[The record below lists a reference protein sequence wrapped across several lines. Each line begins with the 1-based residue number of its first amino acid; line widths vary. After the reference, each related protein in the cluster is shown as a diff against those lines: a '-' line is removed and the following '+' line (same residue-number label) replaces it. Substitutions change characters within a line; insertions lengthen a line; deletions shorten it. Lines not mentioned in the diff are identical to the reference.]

1 MAKPAQIKTKPTAV
15 SVDDFI
21 AAVANEQQRKDSQT
35 IRTMMEKASGAKA
48 KMWGASLIGFGDKR
62 YKSQATGREV
72 DWFIIGFSPRKA
84 NLSLHLAINLEKQAA
99 TLQKLGKHK
108 TGAGCIYINKLEDV
122 DTKILQELINTAVKV
137 K

>member
-1 MAKPAQIKTKPTAV
+1 MAKPAQIKTKPTTV

-21 AAVANEQQRKDSQT
+21 AAVTNEQQRKDSQT

-62 YKSQATGREV
+62 YKSAATGREV

-108 TGAGCIYINKLEDV
+108 TGAGCIYIHKLEDV
-122 DTKILQELINTAVKV
+122 DTKVLQELINIAVKV

>member
-1 MAKPAQIKTKPTAV
+1 MAKPAQIKTNPTAV

-21 AAVANEQQRKDSQT
+21 AAVTNEQQRKDSQT

-62 YKSQATGREV
+62 YKSAATGREV

-108 TGAGCIYINKLEDV
+108 TGAGCIYIHKLEEV
-122 DTKILQELINTAVKV
+122 DIKVLQELINIAVKV

>member
-1 MAKPAQIKTKPTAV
+1 MAKPAQIKTKPTTV

-21 AAVANEQQRKDSQT
+21 AAVTNEQQRKDSQT

-62 YKSQATGREV
+62 YKSAATGREV

-108 TGAGCIYINKLEDV
+108 TGAGCIYIHKLEDV
-122 DTKILQELINTAVKV
+122 DTKVLQELINTAVKV